1 MDTEFTTIQVSQEM
15 RKQLRA
21 IAQQQ
26 GRKMYALVDE
36 LLMTALAVPKQA
48 MSKCDGGEV
57 AKRAARVVDGRL
69 VADEREPQEVTG

>member
-1 MDTEFTTIQVSQEM
+1 MDTKFTTIQVSQDM

-36 LLMTALAVPKQA
+36 LLMAALATP
-48 MSKCDGGEV
+48 
-57 AKRAARVVDGRL
+57 RTARVVDGNL
-69 VADEREPQEVTG
+69 VADERAQEEARS

>member
-1 MDTEFTTIQVSQEM
+1 MDTKFTTIQVSQEM

-36 LLMTALAVPKQA
+36 LLMAALATP
-48 MSKCDGGEV
+48 
-57 AKRAARVVDGRL
+57 RAARVVDGKL
-69 VADEREPQEVTG
+69 VADERVQEGAK